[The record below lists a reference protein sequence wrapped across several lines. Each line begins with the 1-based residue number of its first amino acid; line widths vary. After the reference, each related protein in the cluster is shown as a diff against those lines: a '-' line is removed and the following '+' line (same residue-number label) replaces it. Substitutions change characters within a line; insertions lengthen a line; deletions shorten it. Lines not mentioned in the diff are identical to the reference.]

1 MRRPS
6 VPSGARW
13 RWCSRSPSPSGTG
26 AACDYAIAVGWV
38 QTAEGLCDELPDE
51 YKTKRSAWLRALT
64 GTEQGARALAGALVL
79 DLCHIA
85 APESVTSA
93 VANELVRGLP
103 AQGFQIDADEL
114 LPWLYGTVRRPER
127 RAGRR
132 RLRPR
137 CRRTP
142 ARNARPTA

>member
-1 MRRPS
+1 MTSERWPPPLQDVRRRAADRIY
-6 VPSGARW
+6 VARREW
-13 RWCSRSPSPSGTG
+13 PAVYVASP
-26 AACDYAIAVGWV
+26 DDVERIAVRGR
-38 QTAEGLCDELPDE
+38 ALPD
-51 YKTKRSAWLRALT
+51 W

-142 ARNARPTA
+142 ARNARPSA

>member
-1 MRRPS
+1 
-6 VPSGARW
+6 VYVA
-13 RWCSRSPSPSGTG
+13 SP
-26 AACDYAIAVGWV
+26 DDVERIAVRGR
-38 QTAEGLCDELPDE
+38 ALPD
-51 YKTKRSAWLRALT
+51 W

-142 ARNARPTA
+142 ARNARPSA